1 MHNSSNENPS
11 RRTLRPE
18 EVEDSYGISSSQLQ
32 KMRMRGDGPKYCKP
46 SHRMVLYRPTDID
59 TWLEQFRVAST
70 SEGR

>member
-1 MHNSSNENPS
+1 MQNRTSQDPS

-18 EVEDSYGISSSQLQ
+18 EVEASYGISSSQLQ
-32 KMRMRGDGPKYCKP
+32 KLRMQGGGPMFLKP
-46 SHRMVLYRPTDID
+46 SHRIVLYRPSDIE